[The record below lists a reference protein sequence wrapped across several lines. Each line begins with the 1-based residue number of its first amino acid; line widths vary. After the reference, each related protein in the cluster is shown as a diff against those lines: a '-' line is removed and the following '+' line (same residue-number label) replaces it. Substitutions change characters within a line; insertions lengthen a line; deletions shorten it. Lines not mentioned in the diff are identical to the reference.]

1 MQDGFRYRDGM
12 LQDFRS
18 LKPYFLQNRAALI
31 VGLSSLLLVDALQLS
46 IPRVIKSAIDA
57 LTTREANPQALL
69 RYALIIAGIALTM
82 AVFRYIWRYLVF
94 GHSRKVEEALRNRI
108 YQHLQTLS
116 MSFYWKTSTGDLMAR
131 AVNDIDAV
139 RMASGMGL
147 VALTD
152 GIVLGLATIGFMLYI
167 NIPLTLISLI
177 PTPFIVYFF
186 LILTRRLGREFRQ
199 AQQTF
204 SEVTESV
211 REAFAGIRVIK
222 AYNREGW
229 DYARAKQKGD
239 RYRENNLALGR
250 TLALF
255 FPVMTLFTNL
265 GLAVVIWLGGR
276 LTILGTTTTGDF
288 VAFISYLNLLA
299 WPMMALG
306 WVTNLIQRGS
316 AAMRRIDGILEEVP
330 EITDRIEAPYK
341 VQIKGQIGLSRLTFL
356 YPDRTEHAL
365 RDITL
370 TIGSGQTVALVGG
383 VGSGKST
390 LLQAIPR
397 LIETGK
403 GMILIDGIALHDID
417 LATLRGSIGFVTQ
430 EPYVF
435 SDTIINNVTFGR
447 RIADQDAVNDALRIA
462 RLREEVESLPR
473 GIQSVLGEKGI
484 TLSGGQRQRLTIA
497 RAIVAD
503 PPILILDDALSQ
515 VDTRTEAAILKG
527 ILQMRK
533 GRTTIIVSH
542 RLTTIKRADFIY
554 VLKEGLLVESGNHD
568 TLLSTGGEYA
578 RLYERQQLSEEL
590 QGVR

>member
-1 MQDGFRYRDGM
+1 M
-12 LQDFRS
+12 LKDFRN
-18 LKPYFLQNRAALI
+18 LKPYFKENQIALI
-31 VGLSSLLLVDALQLS
+31 IGLSSLLLVDALQLS

-57 LTTREANPQALL
+57 LTASEADPQALL
-69 RYALIIAGIALTM
+69 RYALIIAGIALIM
-82 AVFRYIWRYLVF
+82 AIFRYIWRYLVF

-116 MSFYWKTSTGDLMAR
+116 LSFYWRTSTGDLMAR

-139 RMASGMGL
+139 RMAAGMGL

-177 PTPFIVYFF
+177 PTPFIVFCS

-204 SEVTESV
+204 SEVTESA
-211 REAFAGIRVIK
+211 REVFAGIRVIK

-229 DYARAKQKGD
+229 GYTRVKQKGD
-239 RYRENNLALGR
+239 RYIDNNLALGR

-255 FPVMTLFTNL
+255 FPVMTLFTNI

-316 AAMRRIDGILEEVP
+316 AAMRRINGILEEVP
-330 EITDRIEAPYK
+330 EITDSIAAPYK
-341 VQIKGQIGLSRLTFL
+341 KNIRGQIRLSRLT
-356 YPDRTEHAL
+356 YPYPNRREHAL

-397 LIETGK
+397 LIETGR
-403 GMILIDGIALHDID
+403 GMILIDGIPLHGID

-435 SDTIINNVTFGR
+435 SDTILNNVTFGR
-447 RIADQDAVNDALRIA
+447 RIADQDTVNDALRIA
-462 RLREEVESLPR
+462 QLREELESLPR
-473 GIQSVLGEKGI
+473 GIQSILGERGV

-497 RAIVAD
+497 RAIVTN

-515 VDTRTEAAILKG
+515 VDTGTEAAILNG

-542 RLTTIKRADFIY
+542 RLTTIKRADTIY

-568 TLLSTGGEYA
+568 TLLSAGGEYA
-578 RLYERQQLSEEL
+578 RLYERQQLGEEL

>member
-1 MQDGFRYRDGM
+1 M
-12 LQDFRS
+12 LKDFRP
-18 LKPYFLQNRAALI
+18 LKPYFVENRRALI
-31 VGLSSLLLVDALQLS
+31 IGLSSLLMVDGLQLY
-46 IPRVIKSAIDA
+46 IPRIIKSSIDA
-57 LTTREANPQALL
+57 LTVGGASPQALL
-69 RYALIIAGIALTM
+69 KYALIIVGIALFM
-82 AVFRYIWRYLVF
+82 SVFRYIWRYLVF
-94 GHSRKVEEALRNRI
+94 GHSRRVEEALRNRI

-116 MSFYWKTSTGDLMAR
+116 LSFYWRTNTGDIMAR
-131 AVNDIDAV
+131 AVNDVDAV
-139 RMASGMGL
+139 RMAVGMGL

-177 PTPFIVYFF
+177 PTPFIVYFS

-204 SEVTESV
+204 SEVTESA

-222 AYNREGW
+222 AYNLEGW
-229 DYARAKQKGD
+229 EYARVKQKGD
-239 RYRENNLALGR
+239 TYIEINLKLGR

-265 GLAVVIWLGGR
+265 GLAAVIWLGGR
-276 LTILGTTTTGDF
+276 LTILGGTTTGDF

-316 AAMRRIDGILEEVP
+316 ASMRRINGILDEVP
-330 EITDRIEAPYK
+330 EITDRIVAPYRGE
-341 VQIKGQIGLSRLTFL
+341 VRGQIKLIRLTFL
-356 YPDRTEHAL
+356 YPNREDHAL

-370 TIGSGQTVALVGG
+370 TIGAGHTVAIVGG

-397 LIETGK
+397 LIETGR
-403 GMILIDGIALHDID
+403 GMIQIDGIPLHDID

-430 EPYVF
+430 EPHVF
-435 SDTIINNVTFGR
+435 SDTILNNLTFGR
-447 RIADQDAVNDALRIA
+447 RIVDWGLIDNVLQVAQ
-462 RLREEVESLPR
+462 LREEVESLPK
-473 GIQSVLGEKGI
+473 GIQSMLGERGV

-497 RAIVAD
+497 RAIITN

-515 VDTRTEAAILKG
+515 VDTATEAAILNG
-527 ILQMRK
+527 IFQMRR
-533 GRTTIIVSH
+533 GRTNIIVSH
-542 RLTTIKRADFIY
+542 RLTTIRRADIIY
-554 VLKEGLLVESGNHD
+554 VLREGRIVERGSHA
-568 TLLSTGGEYA
+568 TLLRAGREYT

-590 QGVR
+590 QGVQ